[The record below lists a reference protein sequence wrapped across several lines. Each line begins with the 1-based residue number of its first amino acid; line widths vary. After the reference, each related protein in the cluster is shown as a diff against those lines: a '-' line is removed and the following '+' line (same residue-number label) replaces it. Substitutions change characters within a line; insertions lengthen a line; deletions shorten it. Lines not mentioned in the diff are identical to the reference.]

1 MDTVATKTKMD
12 LGMYAYSK
20 SSIEE
25 ISRIR
30 KRNSFN
36 ADVGTGDESD
46 AGAQETTPIL
56 EQQKKRFGT
65 CGLAWSIAVKSIERT
80 WSSNRQVPALQ
91 HPHVR
96 ETGNDKVNAA
106 RCNSTPCSI
115 HVLPR
120 FLVLALAKCA
130 NIPPLATDRDEV
142 DLRLSPDIHPVIF
155 PFPLHQRR
163 QTPRAV
169 FESARAMPA
178 SVGGTPS
185 HRAGAG
191 ATIQR
196 GHCSAARG
204 QDGETSGV
212 SSVILL
218 RVSTIASGYELL
230 FKFVRGRS
238 NVLGPHG
245 GPYP

>member
-56 EQQKKRFGT
+56 EQQKKRFGAYN
-65 CGLAWSIAVKSIERT
+65 LVWSIAVKSIERT

-96 ETGNDKVNAA
+96 ETGNNKVQGTC
-106 RCNSTPCSI
+106 RPQGVTRDSTPCSI

-130 NIPPLATDRDEV
+130 NIPPLTVMKWISE
-142 DLRLSPDIHPVIF
+142 
-155 PFPLHQRR
+155 
-163 QTPRAV
+163 
-169 FESARAMPA
+169 
-178 SVGGTPS
+178 
-185 HRAGAG
+185 
-191 ATIQR
+191 
-196 GHCSAARG
+196 
-204 QDGETSGV
+204 
-212 SSVILL
+212 
-218 RVSTIASGYELL
+218 
-230 FKFVRGRS
+230 
-238 NVLGPHG
+238 
-245 GPYP
+245 